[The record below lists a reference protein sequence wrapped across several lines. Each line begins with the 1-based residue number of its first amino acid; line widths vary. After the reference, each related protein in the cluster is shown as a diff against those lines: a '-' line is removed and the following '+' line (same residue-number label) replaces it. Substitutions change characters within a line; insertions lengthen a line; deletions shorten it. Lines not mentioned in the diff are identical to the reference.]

1 MTEPLAPLAVTM
13 PEEPAVAILAV
24 RLTTAAGTVLQRN
37 FCTFVVESEPIAEIR
52 SEHGPGIRLIRIPPA
67 SFDSARWSL
76 KQWNVM
82 DGLKVNGA
90 GSGFFQYRVPWPRDL
105 RAADLDAATF
115 LAEVSAK
122 RLFGK
127 DRPDAGRIRGDFML
141 GQGTLDPSLNPNAYP
156 MTDES
161 RYPSAVTVRVNGVVA
176 GRRFLAN
183 DAADHRGILSWHAQL
198 QDGRLR
204 EAGSY
209 GELLEVAVPREALQR
224 AAAAGELLI
233 RLEVDQAL
241 PGGLAIYGRRFGRYP
256 LDPTLLLVTRRPPR

>member
-1 MTEPLAPLAVTM
+1 MD
-13 PEEPAVAILAV
+13 
-24 RLTTAAGTVLQRN
+24 AAGAVLQRN
-37 FCTFVVESEPIAEIR
+37 FCTFAVDGSLGPDVRLDDRR
-52 SEHGPGIRLIRIPPA
+52 SARVIRIAPA
-67 SFDSARWSL
+67 AFDSARWSL

-105 RAADLDAATF
+105 RAAEVDAATF

-122 RLFGK
+122 RLLGK
-127 DRPDAGRIRGDFML
+127 DRPDAGRIQGDFML

-156 MTDES
+156 MTDAS
-161 RYPSAVTVRVNGVVA
+161 RHPSAVTVRVNGVVA
-176 GRRFLAN
+176 GRRFLAD

-209 GELLEVAVPREALQR
+209 GELLEVAVPREALAR
-224 AAAAGELLI
+224 AAAAGELII
-233 RLEVDQAL
+233 RLEVDEAL
-241 PGGLAIYGRRFGRYP
+241 PGGLAIFGRGFGRYP
-256 LDPTLLLVTRRPPR
+256 LDPTLILVRRRPPD